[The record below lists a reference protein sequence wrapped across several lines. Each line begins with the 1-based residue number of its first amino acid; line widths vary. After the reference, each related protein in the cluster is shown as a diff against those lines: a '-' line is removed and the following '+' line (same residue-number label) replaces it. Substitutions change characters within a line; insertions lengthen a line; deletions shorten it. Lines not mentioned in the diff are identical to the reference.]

1 MQCTAVAAYNGKQCR
16 CHCLRGED
24 KCLMHSDSERA
35 KHERSKIKLLTK
47 SQMVVRLQ
55 RQLHKV
61 EHNEALDPLEKS
73 KEVRMLIEQI
83 NELISSETG
92 EEPTSATYNKKG
104 VLSFEKRV
112 RKSMED
118 KENTK

>member
-1 MQCTAVAAYNGKQCR
+1 
-16 CHCLRGED
+16 
-24 KCLMHSDSERA
+24 MHSDSERA

-61 EHNEALDPLEKS
+61 EHDEALDPLEKS
-73 KEVRMLIEQI
+73 KEVRMLIEHI

-92 EEPTSATYNKKG
+92 EEPTSATYNEKG

-112 RKSMED
+112 KKSMED
-118 KENTK
+118 KEK